1 MLNKIVT
8 IGRLTRDPQT
18 RYTQSGK
25 AVCTFSIAVDDG
37 YGENKKAYFFPIV
50 VWGKNAETC
59 GNSLV
64 KGRKVAITGKLTT
77 RQYDNNEGKKVT
89 VFEIVADSFD
99 GVEFLDR
106 KPQGEQNTPQ
116 AQDMGGEPVSDEV
129 VPF

>member
-8 IGRLTRDPQT
+8 IGRLTRDPEV
-18 RYTQSGK
+18 RYTASGK

-59 GNSLV
+59 GNSLT

-77 RQYDNNEGKKVT
+77 RHYDNNEGKKVT

-99 GVEFLDR
+99 GVEFLD
-106 KPQGEQNTPQ
+106 KKQGNQSKSINGMPAAPDITE
-116 AQDMGGEPVSDEV
+116 EI
-129 VPF
+129 PF